1 MLVVWHYKQV
11 EKIMDTA
18 WEKKI
23 RKSIS
28 YYINCIYFLM
38 NNLLIVLFGYHSPC
52 IHVLIPFFFVFFF
65 KWILTCLHVQ
75 YHLNN
80 LWVMKNVDE
89 RVCGSQCLNFIL
101 FLFIGNKNPMKIRI
115 PSPGDV
121 TIGLLLRLLFLP
133 IISMTVEPNADM
145 KIYNLD

>member
-1 MLVVWHYKQV
+1 
-11 EKIMDTA
+11 
-18 WEKKI
+18 
-23 RKSIS
+23 
-28 YYINCIYFLM
+28 
-38 NNLLIVLFGYHSPC
+38 
-52 IHVLIPFFFVFFF
+52 
-65 KWILTCLHVQ
+65 
-75 YHLNN
+75 
-80 LWVMKNVDE
+80 MKNDDE
-89 RVCGSQCLNFIL
+89 RVCGSKCLNFIL